1 MRVTDNVRRVEIVDI
16 LRGFALS
23 GILFINITAFYAPG
37 GPPGFGFQ
45 GSTFDHLI
53 IYALILFVESKFF
66 TLFSFLFG
74 VGFSIQLS
82 RSSQSEKAF
91 VWRFVRRLAA
101 LALFGIAHIVL
112 LWEGD
117 ILLLYALLGFILLPF
132 RNASPRKLLKW
143 VLGLLIVPLALF
155 ALVLAAIE
163 VARLI
168 PSTGDQLRQGDA
180 EILAQVTQSRASAV
194 ESLAGGTYVGIMMDR
209 VVSYRATF
217 FLLLSR
223 APSVLA
229 MFLLGMWAGQ
239 SGILQDSDD
248 HLPLLRGVR
257 FCGLLLG
264 LLSGLLVII
273 GYAWLPAISALVI
286 LFFNQA
292 LAGPLLSSGYAATLI
307 LLAERP
313 HWQRVFKPL
322 ASVGRMSLT
331 NYLMQSFF
339 CAVIFSGPGFGLAG
353 KVTPGA
359 GVLIASII
367 ITAQVLCSRLWLHH
381 FRYGPA
387 EWLWRSFTYLAP
399 QPMRQPIKG

>member
-1 MRVTDNVRRVEIVDI
+1 MRRVEIVDI

-45 GSTFDHLI
+45 GSTFDHLV
-53 IYALILFVESKFF
+53 IYALILLVESKFF

-82 RSSQSEKAF
+82 RPRQSEQAF
-91 VWRFVRRLAA
+91 VWRFVRRLLA

-117 ILLLYALLGFILLPF
+117 ILLLYALVGFVLLPF
-132 RNASPRKLLKW
+132 RNASPRTMFRW
-143 VLGLLIVPLALF
+143 VLGLLIVPLTLF
-155 ALVLAAIE
+155 VLVLSAIE
-163 VARLI
+163 VARII
-168 PSTGDQLRQGDA
+168 PSTATQLRQGDA
-180 EILAQVTQSRASAV
+180 ELLAQFTQSRTTDV
-194 ESLAGGTYVGIMMDR
+194 QNLRGGTYTGILMDR
-209 VVSYRATF
+209 VVGYRATF

-229 MFLLGMWAGQ
+229 MFLLGMWAGR
-239 SGILQDSDD
+239 SGIPQHSGD
-248 HLPLLRGVR
+248 HLLLLRRVR
-257 FCGLLLG
+257 FWGLSLG

-273 GYAWLPAISALVI
+273 GYAQLPAISALI
-286 LFFNQA
+286 TLFFNQA
-292 LAGPLLSSGYAATLI
+292 LAGPLLSLGYAATLA

-313 HWQRVFKPL
+313 FWQRVFRPL
-322 ASVGRMSLT
+322 AMVGRMSLT

-339 CAVIFSGPGFGLAG
+339 CAIIFSGYGFGLAG
-353 KVTPGA
+353 KVTPIV
-359 GVLIASII
+359 GVFMASII
-367 ITAQVLCSRLWLHH
+367 VAAQVLFSRLWLHC
-381 FRYGPA
+381 FRFGPA
-387 EWLWRSFTYLAP
+387 EWLWRSITYLKP